1 MLDIKREKWLLFIV
15 SLLLFLIKTNL
26 VFLIIFLLFPIIF
39 IKHSYLIYF
48 IIFFVL
54 LFYGF
59 AIANFSKKVKD
70 YQIVK
75 YFVYSSIFLILI
87 FLLEFNLTLIFLY
100 LYYFFGTI
108 GTDFGIDFVIP
119 VIFFTFVWLILRLN
133 GVFTSKYLEKFYNYT
148 NENLFLLTSKLIYYS
163 SYVGAHFIFFIL
175 VPISF
180 LKINKNLDVNKLNK

>member
-1 MLDIKREKWLLFIV
+1 MLDIKKEKWILFIA
-15 SLLLFLIKTNL
+15 SLFLFLIKTHL
-26 VFLIIFLLFPIIF
+26 VFLIAFLLFPLIF
-39 IKHSYLIYF
+39 IKYFYLIYF
-48 IIFFVL
+48 IIFLVL

-100 LYYFFGTI
+100 
-108 GTDFGIDFVIP
+108 
-119 VIFFTFVWLILRLN
+119 VIFSNPIMLIILIILCWLILRLN

-148 NENLFLLTSKLIYYS
+148 NENLFLLASKLIYYS

-180 LKINKNLDVNKLNK
+180 FKINKNLDLNKLNK

>member
-1 MLDIKREKWLLFIV
+1 MLNINKEKWILFIG
-15 SLLLFLIKTNL
+15 SLFLVLIKTYL
-26 VFLIIFLLFPIIF
+26 VFLITFILFPLIF
-39 IKHSYLIYF
+39 IKNSYLIYF
-48 IIFFVL
+48 IVFFVL

-59 AIANFSKKVKD
+59 AIANFSKKVRD

-87 FLLEFNLTLIFLY
+87 FLVGFNFELIFLY
-100 LYYFFGTI
+100 SFFGI
-108 GTDFGIDFVIP
+108 EFCNPIML

-180 LKINKNLDVNKLNK
+180 LKINKNLNINKLNK

>member
-1 MLDIKREKWLLFIV
+1 MLDINKEKRLLFIA
-15 SLLLFLIKTNL
+15 SLLLLLIKTYL
-26 VFLIIFLLFPIIF
+26 VFLITFLLSPIIF

-54 LFYGF
+54 LFYGL

-87 FLLEFNLTLIFLY
+87 FLVGFNFELIFLY
-100 LYYFFGTI
+100 SFL
-108 GTDFGIDFVIP
+108 GIEFCNPIML

-148 NENLFLLTSKLIYYS
+148 N
-163 SYVGAHFIFFIL
+163 FF
-175 VPISF
+175 F
-180 LKINKNLDVNKLNK
+180 KNQ

>member
-1 MLDIKREKWLLFIV
+1 MLDINKEKWLLFIG
-15 SLLLFLIKTNL
+15 SLLLFLIKTHL
-26 VFLIIFLLFPIIF
+26 VFLIAFLVFPLIF

-59 AIANFSKKVKD
+59 AIVNFSKKVRD

-87 FLLEFNLTLIFLY
+87 FLLEFNFPFILVFLNGIFGDFSDLVMPIILTIL
-100 LYYFFGTI
+100 
-108 GTDFGIDFVIP
+108 
-119 VIFFTFVWLILRLN
+119 VWLILRLN

-180 LKINKNLDVNKLNK
+180 LKINKNLNINKLNK

>member
-1 MLDIKREKWLLFIV
+1 MLDIKKEKWILFIG
-15 SLLLFLIKTNL
+15 SLLLLLIKTYL
-26 VFLIIFLLFPIIF
+26 VFLITFILFPTIF
-39 IKHSYLIYF
+39 IKNSYLIYF

-87 FLLEFNLTLIFLY
+87 FLVGFNFELIFLY
-100 LYYFFGTI
+100 SFFGI
-108 GTDFGIDFVIP
+108 EFCNPIILA
-119 VIFFTFVWLILRLN
+119 IFFTFVWLILRLN

-180 LKINKNLDVNKLNK
+180 LKINKNLDVNKLNKLNNSK

>member
-1 MLDIKREKWLLFIV
+1 MLDINKEKWFLFIG
-15 SLLLFLIKTNL
+15 SLLLFLIKTHL
-26 VFLIIFLLFPIIF
+26 VFLIAFLVFPLIF
-39 IKHSYLIYF
+39 IKYFYLIYF

-59 AIANFSKKVKD
+59 AIANFSKKVRD

-87 FLLEFNLTLIFLY
+87 FLFPFILVFLY
-100 LYYFFGTI
+100 
-108 GTDFGIDFVIP
+108 
-119 VIFFTFVWLILRLN
+119 VIFGDFLNGIFGDFSDLVMPIILTILVWLILRLN

-148 NENLFLLTSKLIYYS
+148 NENLFLLASKLIYYS

-180 LKINKNLDVNKLNK
+180 LKINKNLDVNGTK

>member
-1 MLDIKREKWLLFIV
+1 MLDINKEKWLLFITF
-15 SLLLFLIKTNL
+15 LLLLLIKTYL
-26 VFLIIFLLFPIIF
+26 IFLITFLLFPIIF

-59 AIANFSKKVKD
+59 AIANFSK

-87 FLLEFNLTLIFLY
+87 FLVGFNFELIFLY
-100 LYYFFGTI
+100 SFW
-108 GTDFGIDFVIP
+108 GIEFCNPIML

-180 LKINKNLDVNKLNK
+180 LKINKKLDLNNTK